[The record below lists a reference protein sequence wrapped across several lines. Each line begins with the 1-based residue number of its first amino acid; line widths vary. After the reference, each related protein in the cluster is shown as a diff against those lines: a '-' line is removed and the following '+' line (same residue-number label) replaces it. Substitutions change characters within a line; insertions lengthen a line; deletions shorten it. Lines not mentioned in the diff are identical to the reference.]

1 MNNKAN
7 NLSDSKPLFNHPSF
21 RQKRSMPNNHK
32 RKSEQEKLET
42 FETFF
47 DQVFSQPTEEKENI
61 QYDKESTKEGH
72 ESRLLFLKEKGIAT
86 TFISGAQQLNEVENL
101 KGNIENFIGM
111 AQIPIG
117 LAGPIKINGS
127 GGTGEYFVP
136 LATTEGALV
145 ASYNRGMKACR
156 LAGGITTLCVSEGVQ
171 RSPFFK
177 FEDLR
182 TVGLF
187 ITWVHDH
194 METIEEIVSKTS
206 RYAKLKGIKTNIE
219 GNSVILTFE
228 YTTGDAA
235 GQNMVT
241 ICTDQ
246 ICKFILS
253 NFEVTP
259 TEWYIESN
267 YSGDK
272 KATALSFSNVRGKKV
287 TSEIVLPR
295 AIVEGVLKTT
305 PEKIAA
311 YWQSS
316 TLAVTQ
322 SGSIGAQGHIA
333 NGLTALFIACGQ
345 DVACISESSVGLT
358 RMETNANGDLY
369 VSVTLPSLIVG
380 TVGGGTS
387 LPTQQECLKMM
398 DCAGVGKA
406 RKFAEICCAVSL
418 AGELSIAS
426 AMSADHFTSAH
437 KNLGRKS

>member
-1 MNNKAN
+1 MSQDHKKIKKIISEIEKVKTIESYAKQLLP
-7 NLSDSKPLFNHPSF
+7 LSEEEVAALDHSGFTNDNTING
-21 RQKRSMPNNHK
+21 QKERIA
-32 RKSEQEKLET
+32 LL
-42 FETFF
+42 
-47 DQVFSQPTEEKENI
+47 EEKELSIDYITAKKHFNSP
-61 QYDKESTKEGH
+61 ET
-72 ESRLLFLKEKGIAT
+72 
-86 TFISGAQQLNEVENL
+86 L
-101 KGNIENFIGM
+101 KGNIENYIGM
-111 AQIPIG
+111 VQIPIG
-117 LAGPIKINGS
+117 LAGPLLVNGVNAV
-127 GGTGEYFVP
+127 GDFYVP

-156 LAGGITTLCVSEGVQ
+156 LSGGITSVCLVEGIQ

-177 FEDLR
+177 FDNIVA
-182 TVGLF
+182 VGLF
-187 ITWVHDH
+187 IKWVHEK
-194 METIEEIVSKTS
+194 METFKEIVVNTS
-206 RYAKLKGIKTNIE
+206 RFAQLNEVKTNIE

-228 YTTGDAA
+228 YATGDAS

-241 ICTDQ
+241 ICTDR
-246 ICKFILS
+246 ICKYILK

-295 AIVEGVLKTT
+295 KIVEGTLKTT
-305 PEKIAA
+305 PEMISK

-316 TLAVTQ
+316 TLAVIQ

-358 RMETNANGDLY
+358 RMETNSDGNLY
-369 VSVTLPSLIVG
+369 ASLTLPSLIVG
-380 TVGGGTS
+380 TVGGGTG
-387 LPTQQECLKMM
+387 LPTQQECLKML

-418 AGELSIAS
+418 AGEISIAS
-426 AMSADHFTSAH
+426 AMSAGHFTSAH
-437 KNLGRKS
+437 KNLGRK